1 MSEPR
6 KTPKRGRPEKSAA
19 QREHMQRRISEA
31 AMGLFQQEGYAK
43 ISMRRIA
50 KEIGCTPM
58 TLYGY
63 YDGKIDILKTLWGG
77 VFDELFMVL
86 KMINTDTD
94 PELYLQNLCVA
105 YVDFWMERPDSYRL
119 VFMAEGVTQPDVSA
133 FLDSPDSLAR
143 FELLL
148 SAVQRLDGQAM
159 QFDLKAKTDF
169 LISVLHGIAHNAI
182 TISGYEWASPEVQI
196 RYAIKGIL

>member
-1 MSEPR
+1 
-6 KTPKRGRPEKSAA
+6 
-19 QREHMQRRISEA
+19 MQRRISEA